1 MCNDCVELAVLKD
14 LFLLCW
20 KGSVKGCLT
29 IVWYRSVEGFVPF
42 VQKTIKG
49 KLLKDVLR
57 LCRRGND
64 EGRVTEC

>member
-1 MCNDCVELAVLKD
+1 MSKDVLRS
-14 LFLLCW
+14 C
-20 KGSVKGCLT
+20 GYG
-29 IVWYRSVEGFVPF
+29 SVEGFVPF